1 MPVEFREQQMKAGE
15 GKVARAK
22 VPILAWQALKWNYL
36 GNLMRGLS
44 QFVIGICLAR
54 LLGPEPFGIVAV
66 AWLILGMG
74 RLFADLGFGAA
85 LVQRE
90 CLSELHLRFIFT
102 CQMAF
107 ALFLTISGI
116 LSANAIA
123 AYFHKPEAALVIQA
137 LFVLFLID
145 CPGQTAGALLRRA
158 LNFKALQQVTVV
170 SYLAGYLVIGIPAA
184 YLGLG
189 VWSLVA
195 AQLVQSLLNSLLLLK
210 IQSVPLIP
218 YFHCDAPDIVKFG
231 LKVTAS
237 NLSSWSISNLDTA
250 FIGRAFGVID
260 LGLYTRAL
268 NLLTTPMNII
278 ATGFQ
283 GVLFAACAR
292 AQNDTEKLKRIYLET
307 TAAVAIICVPIF
319 VTAAV
324 VPDTLILGIYG
335 DKWQA
340 SIPLI
345 LPLSLAVL
353 VNALLAIKGP
363 ILMAGN
369 RVGVELRNQVYT
381 MLLFVPLLLVAI
393 QYSVVA
399 TAWTVFATYVVR
411 WILLASATLRFTGAT
426 AGDYLRCFRVPV
438 VFGAVVG
445 LAALAVD
452 HGVSFLPAFF
462 RLLAVAAVATV
473 TVVALTRHFGANFLK
488 GNLHTLVKIENLS
501 GVVRKF
507 LNVQGAD

>member
-1 MPVEFREQQMKAGE
+1 MKVGD
-15 GKVARAK
+15 GKASPAK

-90 CLSELHLRFIFT
+90 QLSELHLRFIFT
-102 CQMAF
+102 CQMTF
-107 ALFLTISGI
+107 ALLLTFSGV
-116 LSANAIA
+116 LSADYIA

-137 LFVLFLID
+137 MFFLFMID
-145 CPGQTAGALLRRA
+145 CPGQTAAALLRRS
-158 LNFKALQQVTVV
+158 LNFKALQQITMV
-170 SYLAGYLVIGIPAA
+170 SYLAGYLMIGIPAA

-195 AQLVQSLLNSLLLLK
+195 AQLVQSLLSSLLLLRTA
-210 IQSVPLIP
+210 SVPLIP
-218 YFHCDAPDIVKFG
+218 YFHCDAPDIVRFG
-231 LKVTAS
+231 LKVTVA

-260 LGLYTRAL
+260 LGLYSRAL
-268 NLLTTPMNII
+268 NLLNTPMSII

-292 AQNDTEKLKRIYLET
+292 AQNDAEKLKQIYLET
-307 TAAVAIICVPIF
+307 NAAVAIICVPIF

-324 VPDTLILGIYG
+324 VPETLILGVYG
-335 DKWQA
+335 PQWQA

-345 LPLSLAVL
+345 QPLSLAVL
-353 VNALLAIKGP
+353 VNVLLAIKGP

-381 MLLFVPLLLVAI
+381 VLLFVPLLLVAI
-393 QYSVVA
+393 RYSMVA
-399 TAWTVFATYVVR
+399 TAWTVFATYIVR
-411 WILLASATLRFTGAT
+411 WILLAVATLRITGAT
-426 AGDYLRCFRVPV
+426 AVEYLRTFRIPV
-438 VFGAVVG
+438 VFGAAVG
-445 LAALAVD
+445 GTAATVD
-452 HGVSFLPAFF
+452 SCVSFLPAFV
-462 RLLAVAAVATV
+462 RLVAVATV
-473 TVVALTRHFGANFLK
+473 ATLTVMALARHFGAIFLK
-488 GNLHTLVKIENLS
+488 GNLNTLVKIDNLS

-507 LNVQGAD
+507 LNV